1 MRSVIRR
8 LIHVTRRWRI
18 SSAPHPD
25 VLPAGENV
33 LRVRGNYQQRTKF
46 SQGTFQSLDI

>member
-8 LIHVTRRWRI
+8 LIHVTQRWRI

-25 VLPAGENV
+25 VLPAGGNV
-33 LRVRGNYQQRTKF
+33 LGVRGNFRQRTKY